1 MEARN
6 ASHCVAIR
14 DTSGRLF
21 DGWLQVD
28 RAKARSG
35 PAFGHV
41 DLRQSRG
48 SAQRERTDTVGV
60 RAAER
65 ATVAT
70 YDALLALEVKVRE
83 GDHFKHPCPL
93 EEQSHSRPI

>member
-1 MEARN
+1 
-6 ASHCVAIR
+6 
-14 DTSGRLF
+14 
-21 DGWLQVD
+21 
-28 RAKARSG
+28 
-35 PAFGHV
+35 
-41 DLRQSRG
+41 
-48 SAQRERTDTVGV
+48 VGV